1 MDVCCAPISS
11 ISPIKQGAFR
21 KLINEIRP
29 FSWDKNNFTTPFQ
42 ITEFEKYAGRNSAI
56 LDVGCGY
63 GRTLNELHQ
72 LGFHNLVGIDFSSG
86 MIERGKAQFPYLD
99 LRTKETDSID
109 LPSQGI
115 DAVILFAVLTCIPNN
130 SEQEKLIQ
138 EINRVLK
145 PNGILYI
152 NDFLLNDDER
162 NKIRY
167 AKFVPAF
174 RFQYPKI

>member
-1 MDVCCAPISS
+1 M
-11 ISPIKQGAFR
+11 
-21 KLINEIRP
+21 
-29 FSWDKNNFTTPFQ
+29 
-42 ITEFEKYAGRNSAI
+42 
-56 LDVGCGY
+56 GCSY

-109 LPSQGI
+109 LPSQEV

-162 NKIRY
+162 NKILY